1 MIWVLVIGVGIAVWA
16 LVSVGLTVLLGRM
29 IDKRDEQVPR

>member
-1 MIWVLVIGVGIAVWA
+1 MIWVLVIVAGVAVWA
-16 LVSVGLTVLLGRM
+16 LTSVGLTVLLGRM